1 MISNE
6 VYKNLKFKS
15 YGIVEPD
22 IEKFK
27 ARIIDSSAVPTQ
39 DSTLLREKIRDI
51 IWDKTDEYELKHK
64 TKLSKYRVLEINC
77 RIPSDTAKKA
87 ITGKYNITRNFLAK
101 FVVGLKLGIE
111 EANELFYLESG
122 KLNLTNSFDYIIY
135 HALED
140 KDLIDFFIEE
150 VEKYTKIKLDFD
162 KQ

>member
-1 MISNE
+1 M
-6 VYKNLKFKS
+6 
-15 YGIVEPD
+15 
-22 IEKFK
+22 
-27 ARIIDSSAVPTQ
+27 VPGTMN
-39 DSTLLREKIRDI
+39 I
-51 IWDKTDEYELKHK
+51 
-64 TKLSKYRVLEINC
+64 
-77 RIPSDTAKKA
+77 